1 MGWKRAGLHR
11 QRVYPKHLCA
21 INSFTGSSTP
31 LSPHPPPLPIPSSHS
46 TCSLPSLIR
55 TSLTDMVLG
64 KGSQES
70 LSDVQEHRIQ
80 LGNGRMEGSL
90 VQSRGEVVGHSFCLK
105 GGSLVGAGKSWREGQ
120 RGNTLSPAHPWIPN
134 LQIQQTIGGK

>member
-1 MGWKRAGLHR
+1 MGYGPRSANQGAW
-11 QRVYPKHLCA
+11 
-21 INSFTGSSTP
+21 TGQSQD
-31 LSPHPPPLPIPSSHS
+31 
-46 TCSLPSLIR
+46 PSLIR
-55 TSLTDMVLG
+55 TSFTDKVLD

-105 GGSLVGAGKSWREGQ
+105 GRSLVGTGKSWREGQ
-120 RGNTLSPAHPWIPN
+120 RGNTLSPAHSWIPN